1 MPPSEL
7 YHQAIEKGKAAVA
20 DLDKFREDPSTPTS
34 LEPAYDIEHDTLRR
48 FKPGMM
54 EKVLAHYGIAFS
66 HVEYIE
72 AVPRANTHRDAIY
85 INWFDPTNGVVIA
98 NLNNKDKDKAAPEDK
113 TFPSEIL
120 WRSWVKVAKKNS
132 VPLSKLR
139 VVVRYFIINE
149 ASKAVIKDTWA
160 YSDFTRDEKFHRE
173 LTDTDPGFF
182 AVLGS
187 INGYSTMRMLRD
199 HRQAVGFRTV
209 ERVLLLK
216 TEDGE
221 IPKDEQAPTFMMLL
235 SSPRAMEAGEG
246 TPQQ

>member
-1 MPPSEL
+1 MSKQSHEPTR
-7 YHQAIEKGKAAVA
+7 IETPYTSIG
-20 DLDKFREDPSTPTS
+20 ST
-34 LEPAYDIEHDTLRR
+34 R
-48 FKPGMM
+48 
-54 EKVLAHYGIAFS
+54 
-66 HVEYIE
+66 
-72 AVPRANTHRDAIY
+72 
-85 INWFDPTNGVVIA
+85 TNGVVIA
-98 NLNNKDKDKAAPEDK
+98 NLNNKDRDKAAPEDK

-139 VVVRYFIINE
+139 VFVRYFIINK

-216 TEDGE
+216 TEDRE
-221 IPKDEQAPTFMMLL
+221 IPEDDQAPTFMMLL

>member
-1 MPPSEL
+1 M
-7 YHQAIEKGKAAVA
+7 
-20 DLDKFREDPSTPTS
+20 
-34 LEPAYDIEHDTLRR
+34 
-48 FKPGMM
+48 
-54 EKVLAHYGIAFS
+54 
-66 HVEYIE
+66 
-72 AVPRANTHRDAIY
+72 
-85 INWFDPTNGVVIA
+85 VIA
-98 NLNNKDKDKAAPEDK
+98 KLNDKDKDKAAPEDK
-113 TFPSEIL
+113 IFPSEIL

-139 VVVRYFIINE
+139 VITRYFIIIE

-187 INGYSTMRMLRD
+187 INGYSTIRMLRD
-199 HRQAVGFRTV
+199 HRQAIGFRTV

-216 TEDGE
+216 TQDGE
-221 IPKDEQAPTFMMLL
+221 IPKNGQAPTFIILL

-246 TPQQ
+246 TLQQ

>member
-7 YHQAIEKGKAAVA
+7 YHQAIEKGRAAVA
-20 DLDKFREDPSTPTS
+20 DLDKFREDPPTPTS
-34 LEPAYDIEHDTLRR
+34 LEPAYDIEHDTLRGP
-48 FKPGMM
+48 KPRIM

-66 HVEYIE
+66 HLEYLE
-72 AVPRANTHRDAIY
+72 AVPRANLEEDAIY
-85 INWFDPTNGVVIA
+85 INWFDPANGVVIA
-98 NLNNKDKDKAAPEDK
+98 NFNNKDKDMAAPEDK
-113 TFPSEIL
+113 IFPSEIL
-120 WRSWVKVAKKNS
+120 WRSWVKVAEKSS

-139 VVVRYFIINE
+139 VVVRYFITNE

-160 YSDFTRDEKFHRE
+160 YSDCTRDEEFHRE

-216 TEDGE
+216 TEDRE
-221 IPKDEQAPTFMMLL
+221 IPKDDKAPTFMMLL